1 MEIERSQEIAIW
13 NRRQI
18 NFEAIAQMHT
28 IFKMLTLNEANTKR
42 IPKKK
47 EISSERKE
55 SQPDFNILESCRD
68 YIGSYKSLFALLTVN
83 DCVQA
88 MKHSTWL
95 STSKTKM
102 GKQFASHKMC
112 WIKCKLL
119 LNLKKK
125 NTCILKWIC
134 FRVLWQIK
142 VKEKE
147 PKKWKRGR
155 EIVRHHRW
163 LLLSSLGT
171 LCAYHTDKWEEN
183 KENSSHNNLLPPQKK
198 KIHIQHC
205 THAYCSTP
213 TAHQYNGKNCDSKM
227 CSIYKFPID
236 FSKSLNTICY
246 YRIFSILNLFFLLF
260 SFVWHLFPIRFGS
273 IEFSAEAAAAASWIL
288 DELINKRAKWMCVWE

>member
-125 NTCILKWIC
+125 KYMYIEMN
-134 FRVLWQIK
+134 
-142 VKEKE
+142 
-147 PKKWKRGR
+147 
-155 EIVRHHRW
+155 
-163 LLLSSLGT
+163 LLSCIMANKSERKGAEEMKKRKRNRPSSSVVAIIVIRHA
-171 LCAYHTDKWEEN
+171 LC
-183 KENSSHNNLLPPQKK
+183 LP
-198 KIHIQHC
+198 
-205 THAYCSTP
+205 
-213 TAHQYNGKNCDSKM
+213 
-227 CSIYKFPID
+227 
-236 FSKSLNTICY
+236 
-246 YRIFSILNLFFLLF
+246 YR
-260 SFVWHLFPIRFGS
+260 
-273 IEFSAEAAAAASWIL
+273 
-288 DELINKRAKWMCVWE
+288 